1 MDLARSRR
9 YLKAVGV
16 VLWRPRDSFDAEPDR
31 LFTGEAKWDLTTD
44 LGTGDG
50 IALSTAPPSQGR
62 ASTGA
67 PPGTA
72 PATPASTASGFVG
85 IAAARAALGA
95 VPGAAASKTTSGT
108 RRSLPPVTPP
118 ATARPSSPPLDTP
131 IASASPP
138 APAPSSLA
146 PPGPA
151 PVSLEPVTPAPGSP
165 ESAPSSLLQSADA
178 QGIAAMDW
186 PELEN
191 EVSQC
196 RRCGLC
202 ARRNRTVFGTGNR
215 HASLMLVGE
224 APGADEDRQG
234 EPFVGRA
241 GQLLTRMLAAIDL
254 PREQV
259 YIGNIIKCR
268 PPGNRDPL
276 PEEIATCRAFIE
288 RQISLV
294 APQLLLCLG
303 RISAQALLQTG
314 DALWELR
321 GRWHSF
327 GPNQIPLLV
336 TYHPSYYLRS
346 PAEKA
351 RGWADL
357 QQVARRLREL
367 SPAPGGE

>member
-16 VLWRPRDSFDAEPDR
+16 VLWRPRDSFDAE
-31 LFTGEAKWDLTTD
+31 LETFAEGEVSADLES
-44 LGTGDG
+44 GNEM
-50 IALSTAPPSQGR
+50 ALPAAPPTQGH
-62 ASTGA
+62 ASTTGL
-67 PPGTA
+67 
-72 PATPASTASGFVG
+72 ATPAAASSTSGLAG
-85 IAAARAALGA
+85 MAAARAALGA
-95 VPGAAASKTTSGT
+95 GGGTGAGNGGNTGTSAQARHAAT
-108 RRSLPPVTPP
+108 RSSQPPTPPPTPTQPAPLPP
-118 ATARPSSPPLDTP
+118 DTP
-131 IASASPP
+131 IASARPPVPSGPATGSPAPPP
-138 APAPSSLA
+138 AQAPNA
-146 PPGPA
+146 
-151 PVSLEPVTPAPGSP
+151 
-165 ESAPSSLLQSADA
+165 ADA
-178 QGIAAMDW
+178 QAIAAMDW
-186 PELEN
+186 PTLET

-202 ARRNRTVFGTGNR
+202 ERRSQTVFGVGNR
-215 HASLMLVGE
+215 QARLMLIGE
-224 APGADEDRQG
+224 APGEDEDRQG

-276 PEEIATCRAFIE
+276 PEETAICRAFIE
-288 RQISLV
+288 RQIALV

-314 DALWELR
+314 DALWRLR

-327 GPNQIPLLV
+327 GPERIPLLV
-336 TYHPSYYLRS
+336 TYHPSYYLRT

-351 RGWADL
+351 RGWEDL
-357 QQVARRLREL
+357 QQVARRLRDLYTET
-367 SPAPGGE
+367 P